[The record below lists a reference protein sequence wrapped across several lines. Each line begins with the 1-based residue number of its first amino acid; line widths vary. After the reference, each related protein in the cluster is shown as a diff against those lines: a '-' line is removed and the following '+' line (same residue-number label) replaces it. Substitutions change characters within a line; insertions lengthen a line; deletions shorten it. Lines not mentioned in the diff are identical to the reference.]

1 MNNAQILPQGIITM
15 SELTFKRQ
23 NPYYTKVKFY
33 TQGVLQNPLGVT
45 DKREIVAEYL
55 WVKLCDS
62 LQGFSTNSTQENG
75 FGIIDNVP
83 EYLNYVKLGDKILYK
98 TVNERDERPTF
109 ISVITK
115 ELTKYDAEALLG
127 G

>member
-1 MNNAQILPQGIITM
+1 MKNTMILPQGYMTM
-15 SELTFKRQ
+15 SEQTFMSQ
-23 NPYYTKVKFY
+23 NPYYTKVKFH
-33 TQGVLQNPLGVT
+33 TQQVLADPLCVT
-45 DKREIVAEYL
+45 DEREIVAEYL

-75 FGIIDNVP
+75 FGIVDNVP

-127 G
+127 

>member
-1 MNNAQILPQGIITM
+1 MKNTMILPQGYMTM
-15 SELTFKRQ
+15 SEMTFKRQ

-33 TQGVLQNPLGVT
+33 TQKVLANPLCDT
-45 DKREIVAEYL
+45 HEKEIVAEYL

-62 LQGFSTNSTQENG
+62 LQGFSTNSTQDNG
-75 FGIIDNVP
+75 FGIVDNVP

-127 G
+127 E